1 MDFEQALQELGVDAD
16 PGCDTVRRVYLRRL
30 KTCKPETDPEGFA
43 RLRQA
48 YETVLAVREGREGPR
63 TQAEPRQA
71 STQAEEDPSTEAAG
85 PGATPALPQDVL
97 ERFRAEFRALP
108 PEGPLEA
115 AVEVARRAVEAVQ
128 DSAEPRH
135 WLVGAL
141 LAADRTQEAL
151 SAYRDAYRQGHFEFL
166 AELAQ
171 RFPRALEDSEIAL
184 LGREAPH
191 RFLWML
197 TNQLLQMDEVERAG
211 RFAQV
216 AFGQMGANPD
226 EPPPPP
232 GWFVQL
238 VVLLHLHVQPALG
251 RDVASRYVAWVKGE
265 GLLTAFASEE
275 IAELWPLVLEL
286 GALPDSFSTTLR
298 SILAKALLDGRV
310 VDARTALQL
319 LTESRFEEV
328 SEALPLLRQHA
339 PGLYRLLGRPPQ
351 PTQKAR
357 RLPPQAPTAS
367 SPERAPTQAAPV
379 AATAPELV
387 PEPEPAAPEPVPK
400 PAAPQTVPGVS
411 KARGF
416 RLDKRILALVGVTVL
431 VVGALVV
438 WSVLPSKKVRTR
450 VEGPEVV
457 ELARQKERELC
468 ALLTGP
474 DRQRSCVFL
483 HTLVSLGA
491 DGKCEKLDAQRGA
504 FEKQL
509 RDPFVFLGEHDP
521 QVQARKKKLM
531 AARHEFARALWDM
544 CEG

>member
-1 MDFEQALQELGVDAD
+1 MDFEEALQELGVDAD
-16 PGCDTVRRVYLRRL
+16 PGGDTVRRVYLRRL

-48 YETVLAVREGREGPR
+48 YETVLAAREGREGPR

-71 STQAEEDPSTEAAG
+71 STQEQEDPTTEATG

-211 RFAQV
+211 KFAQV

-275 IAELWPLVLEL
+275 NAELWPLVLEL

-298 SILAKALLDGRV
+298 RILAKALLDGRV
-310 VDARTALQL
+310 VDARTALQM
-319 LTESRFEEV
+319 LTGSRFEEV

-351 PTQKAR
+351 PTQKER
-357 RLPPQAPTAS
+357 
-367 SPERAPTQAAPV
+367 RAPPQAAPV
-379 AATAPELV
+379 AATAPAPV
-387 PEPEPAAPEPVPK
+387 PEPAVPEPVPS
-400 PAAPQTVPGVS
+400 APRPVPGVS
-411 KARGF
+411 KARSF
-416 RLDKRILALVGVTVL
+416 RLDNRILALMGVTVL

-438 WSVLPSKKVRTR
+438 WNALPAKKGRIR

-457 ELARQKERELC
+457 ELARQKEREFC

-474 DRQRSCVFL
+474 DRQRSCVYL

-504 FEKQL
+504 FERQL
-509 RDPFVFLGEHDP
+509 RDQFVFLGEHDP